1 MIESPK
7 SIRSATSLNN
17 GCLPVAGFCNLQA
30 AAASQRQFQTK
41 VATDGRRDRMQCLR
55 ACSHCGQDV
64 RGRLSWHRRCDTV
77 AVEGSGCLAGFNGDN
92 RSAEVVQCHVTCLH
106 DAKPACNASRRQPS
120 PLSPSGKMG
129 WVGQMKMG
137 HQSHKK

>member
-41 VATDGRRDRMQCLR
+41 VATDVVTAISARMQTLR
-55 ACSHCGQDV
+55 SQ
-64 RGRLSWHRRCDTV
+64 R
-77 AVEGSGCLAGFNGDN
+77 
-92 RSAEVVQCHVTCLH
+92 
-106 DAKPACNASRRQPS
+106 P
-120 PLSPSGKMG
+120 
-129 WVGQMKMG
+129 
-137 HQSHKK
+137 